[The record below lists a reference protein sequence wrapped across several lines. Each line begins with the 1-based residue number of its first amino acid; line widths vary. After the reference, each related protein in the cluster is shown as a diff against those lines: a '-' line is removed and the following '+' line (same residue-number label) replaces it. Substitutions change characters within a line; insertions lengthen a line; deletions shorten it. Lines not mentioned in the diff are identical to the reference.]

1 MSNQI
6 CEIRI
11 ELKFNPSIS
20 VISGR
25 PTGLECY
32 INQMKNIVEANI
44 NTEGIKFIIIFPE
57 CIKLVSGSCLL
68 GMFEEIN
75 NMIGIEGIKE
85 KFVFEGNI
93 GDELKKM
100 LLDELKRSGC

>member
-6 CEIRI
+6 REIRI
-11 ELKFNPSIS
+11 ELKYNPSIS

-25 PTGLECY
+25 HTGMECY
-32 INQMKNIVEANI
+32 INQMKKIIETNI
-44 NTEGIKFIIIFPE
+44 NTEETKFIIVFPE

-75 NMIGIEGIKE
+75 IMVGLEGIKE
-85 KFVFEGNI
+85 KFVFESNT
-93 GDELKKM
+93 GDELEKM

>member
-1 MSNQI
+1 MSNQT

-11 ELKFNPSIS
+11 ELKYNPSIS

-32 INQMKNIVEANI
+32 MNQMKNIVETNI
-44 NTEGIKFIIIFPE
+44 NTEGIKFIIVFPE
-57 CIKLVSGSCLL
+57 CIKLISGSCLL

-75 NMIGIEGIKE
+75 NMVGISGIKE
-85 KFVFEGNI
+85 KFAFESNT
-93 GDELKKM
+93 GDELEKM